1 MCMNVILYLVLIGMV
16 IVFLSQSSYAR
27 IISSV
32 DFTTSERR
40 VHCVHHALHAVC
52 ALLEMVAVIGILK
65 GDCQTAVLVLC
76 SVSCGLLAADALAFA
91 VLNRTRQFA
100 LRRDAIRLKWKGEKV
115 FGPEHDHEVSVYRTL
130 KEITEKNV
138 LRDVVH
144 ALLAVALGL
153 VSFLSV

>member
-1 MCMNVILYLVLIGMV
+1 MTVFLYLILIGMFL
-16 IVFLSQSSYAR
+16 VFLSQRSYAR
-27 IISSV
+27 IIANV

-40 VHCVHHALHAVC
+40 VHCLHHAVHAVC

-65 GDCQTAVLVLC
+65 GHCHKAVMALC
-76 SVSCGLLAADALAFA
+76 AVSCVLLAADAIAFA

-100 LRRDAIRLKWKGEKV
+100 LRRDAIRMKWKGEKV

-138 LRDVVH
+138 LRDVLHVIV
-144 ALLAVALGL
+144 AVALAMMSSL
-153 VSFLSV
+153 FV

>member
-1 MCMNVILYLVLIGMV
+1 MYMNVILYLVLIGMLF
-16 IVFLSQSSYAR
+16 VFMSQTSYAR
-27 IISSV
+27 IIANV
-32 DFTTSERR
+32 DFTASERK
-40 VHCVHHALHAVC
+40 VHCVHHAVHALC

-65 GDCQTAVLVLC
+65 GDCQVAVLVLC

-115 FGPEHDHEVSVYRTL
+115 FGPEHDHEVSVFRTL

-138 LRDVVH
+138 LRDGLH
-144 ALLAVALGL
+144 MALAAALGMASL
-153 VSFLSV
+153 L

>member
-1 MCMNVILYLVLIGMV
+1 MTVFLYLILLGMFL
-16 IVFLSQSSYAR
+16 VFLSQRSYAR
-27 IISSV
+27 IIANV

-40 VHCVHHALHAVC
+40 VHCVHHAVHAVC

-65 GDCQTAVLVLC
+65 GDCHKAVVVLC
-76 SVSCGLLAADALAFA
+76 AVSCVLLAADAIAFA

-100 LRRDAIRLKWKGEKV
+100 LRRDAIRMKWKGEKV

-138 LRDVVH
+138 LRDVLHVLV
-144 ALLAVALGL
+144 AAALGMMSSL
-153 VSFLSV
+153 FV